1 MSKDTKGQ
9 LNMFDFFGDD
19 VQILPLMPDDEFI
32 DDAII
37 AGFEQELPESDE
49 QEDGFPMEVV
59 RPFDISEEEQIEEPV
74 KESVKESVEEPK
86 KESVVKKAQTVNTY
100 NLTVKDKNKPVM
112 VRCFSLAGNSVDG
125 VLAYLDYNRIYV
137 KELGKSPV
145 CYQFSSSKSA
155 VNFYVEQMKMMK
167 KDNVMKMVDKE
178 AVIVPTEAILMEE

>member
-1 MSKDTKGQ
+1 MAKDTKGQ

-74 KESVKESVEEPK
+74 EEPVKEPVKEP
-86 KESVVKKAQTVNTY
+86 VVKKAQASNTY
-100 NLTVKDKNKPVM
+100 HLTVKDKNKPVM

-125 VLAYLDYNRIYV
+125 VLAYLDYNRVYV

-145 CYQFSSSKSA
+145 CYQFLSSKSA
-155 VNFYVEQMKMMK
+155 VNFYVEQMKQMK